1 MGTAKNKAKIIKV
14 KSLFFRSRNSFWPLR
29 KIAIKN
35 TILDHYE
42 KERLT
47 GGAEKA

>member
-14 KSLFFRSRNSFWPLR
+14 KSLFFRSFWPLR